1 MEKRNLGNT
10 GTKVGALGIGA
21 MSFSDFYGPTNTQE
35 SHAILKMALDN
46 GIDHIDTAKVYGMG
60 LSEER
65 IGQFLNTLN
74 PKDRQFFK
82 IATKGGIDRKNF
94 DDKGTVVFDNSK
106 EFLTEELNNS
116 LRRLGVDCVELYYVH
131 RREADRPIEE
141 VTETLVEFI
150 KDGKI
155 KQFGFSEIAPTS
167 LEKAASI
174 HPVGAV
180 QSEYSL
186 STRYPELG
194 LVQRTK
200 SLGTSLVAFSPIG
213 RSLLTDKPHN
223 SETVEKM
230 EFLKAN
236 PRFIEPNL
244 SNNIKATEKFR
255 EYAADLG
262 CKASGLAIAWL
273 LKVDTHVLPIP
284 GTRSVTH
291 LKEMIDGCEL
301 NLTDNN
307 MRDIENILPV
317 GWAHGDRYSTGQWF
331 GPEKYC

>member
-65 IGQFLNTLN
+65 IGQFLNTLSPN
-74 PKDRQFFK
+74 DRQFFK

-106 EFLTEELNNS
+106 QFLTEELDNS
-116 LRRLGVDCVELYYVH
+116 LKRLGVDCVELYYVH
-131 RREADRPIEE
+131 RREADRSIEE

-150 KDGKI
+150 KAGKI

-167 LEKAASI
+167 LEKATSI

-223 SETVEKM
+223 AETVEKM

-244 SNNIKATEKFR
+244 SNNIQATQKFR

-273 LKVDTHVLPIP
+273 LKVDTHILPIP

-291 LKEMIDGCEL
+291 LKEMIDGCAL
-301 NLTDNN
+301 NLTDSN

>member
-65 IGQFLNTLN
+65 IGQFLNTLSPN
-74 PKDRQFFK
+74 DRQSFK

-106 EFLTEELNNS
+106 QFLTEELNNS
-116 LRRLGVDCVELYYVH
+116 LKRLGVDCVELYYVH
-131 RREADRPIEE
+131 RREADRSIEE

-150 KDGKI
+150 KAGKI

-167 LEKAASI
+167 LEKATSI

-200 SLGTSLVAFSPIG
+200 TLGTSLVAFSPIG

-223 SETVEKM
+223 GETVEKM

-244 SNNIKATEKFR
+244 SNNIRATQKFR

-273 LKVDTHVLPIP
+273 LKVDTHILPIP

-291 LKEMIDGCEL
+291 LKEMIDGCTL
-301 NLTDNN
+301 NLTDSN

>member
-65 IGQFLNTLN
+65 IGQFLNTLSPN
-74 PKDRQFFK
+74 DRQSFK

-116 LRRLGVDCVELYYVH
+116 LKRLGVDCVELYYVH

-167 LEKAASI
+167 LEKAASL

-213 RSLLTDKPHN
+213 RSLLTDNPHN
-223 SETVEKM
+223 SETVENM

-284 GTRSVTH
+284 GTRSVAH
-291 LKEMIDGCEL
+291 LQEMIDGCAL
-301 NLTDNN
+301 DLTDSNIK
-307 MRDIENILPV
+307 DIENILPV